1 MGTKMSLPT
10 FTSSAAATPSA
21 SFRDFHV
28 AEIKEAL
35 DTARTLTCS
44 LNPPPSKSS
53 PPPSPS
59 RLGAGSPTLIT
70 PEIDIPLDGNYVLG
84 FHLLVHRSLLKLG
97 SLPRWPPD
105 TQPTPF
111 DIPST
116 TLPSTFSLSP
126 PLNYFTLTTLYS
138 SRFKILLS
146 LPPKPPATSPVFV
159 LAPVSSFYR
168 VYNLLKRIAEAYQAG
183 SLANTADGPKVDVKL
198 GDDSD
203 SQRKAAARK
212 LQNHELDT
220 ECPICMEAK
229 VEVACA
235 DCASAFC
242 QKCRADWQASVMARS
257 PDATEVVGCAV
268 CHTDDGGPPDPPKL
282 GGGGGSWHFEQ
293 WTQSDL
299 VEEVDELEGLF
310 GKEIEKLR
318 SKGVL
323 VTGGAQIEGFY
334 EIKY

>member
-1 MGTKMSLPT
+1 
-10 FTSSAAATPSA
+10 
-21 SFRDFHV
+21 
-28 AEIKEAL
+28 
-35 DTARTLTCS
+35 
-44 LNPPPSKSS
+44 
-53 PPPSPS
+53 
-59 RLGAGSPTLIT
+59 
-70 PEIDIPLDGNYVLG
+70 VLG

-229 VEVACA
+229 VVRSEARRAKRSERSEAKRSEERERVRLVAGE
-235 DCASAFC
+235 
-242 QKCRADWQASVMARS
+242 R
-257 PDATEVVGCAV
+257 
-268 CHTDDGGPPDPPKL
+268 
-282 GGGGGSWHFEQ
+282 
-293 WTQSDL
+293 
-299 VEEVDELEGLF
+299 
-310 GKEIEKLR
+310 KEIVRARGERKER
-318 SKGVL
+318 VGL
-323 VTGGAQIEGFY
+323 VAS
-334 EIKY
+334 